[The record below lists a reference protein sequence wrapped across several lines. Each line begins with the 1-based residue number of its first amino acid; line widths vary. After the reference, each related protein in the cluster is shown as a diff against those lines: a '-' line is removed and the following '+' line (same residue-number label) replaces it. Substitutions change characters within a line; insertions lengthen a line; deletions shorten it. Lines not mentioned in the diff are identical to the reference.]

1 MSIINLNQSVGI
13 RQKSLTLT
21 AQDDGGQQLLV
32 VFDVGALSEDGTF
45 RAIGTKNYLLP
56 PDQAATVLAA
66 MTNGGSVGE
75 ELQAA
80 LLAELEKRPDWVA
93 A

>member
-1 MSIINLNQSVGI
+1 MSIINLNKSIGV

-21 AQDDGGQQLLV
+21 AQDGGGQQLLV
-32 VFDVGALSEDGTF
+32 IFDVGALSEDGAF

-56 PDQAATVLAA
+56 PDQAALILAA
-66 MTNGGSVGE
+66 ETNGGSVAE

-80 LLAELEKRPDWVA
+80 LLAELEKRPDWVVA
-93 A
+93 